1 MFHHLPPH
9 SYLNHHLLIVAI
21 TSKTAIRVAI
31 AVSFACL
38 IVRATAIVRVT
49 LVSIPYRYLA
59 PHHLPLHLN
68 KIATIIAFIMVML
81 SFEC

>member
-9 SYLNHHLLIVAI
+9 SYLNHHLLLTAI
-21 TSKTAIRVAI
+21 SKTAIRVVI
-31 AVSFACL
+31 AVSFAYL

-49 LVSIPYRYLA
+49 LVSIPYRYLT

-68 KIATIIAFIMVML
+68 KIATIIAFITVEL